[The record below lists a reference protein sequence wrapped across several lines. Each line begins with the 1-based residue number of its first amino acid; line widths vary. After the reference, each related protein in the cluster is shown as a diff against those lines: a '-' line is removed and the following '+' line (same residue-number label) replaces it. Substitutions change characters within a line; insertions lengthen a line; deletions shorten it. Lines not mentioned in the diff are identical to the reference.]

1 MESDSTRMLA
11 AALDGLAARHR
22 AIAANIANQNT
33 PGYKRVVVTFENQLE
48 MAKKTGVI
56 RPEIDRDRESPGGP
70 DGNNVDAMGEVSQL
84 TRVELSYQALTRAL
98 SLEASQLRSAIS
110 GRV

>member
-1 MESDSTRMLA
+1 MESEATRLLT

-33 PGYKRVVVTFENQLE
+33 PGYQRVIVRFEDQLE
-48 MAKKTGVI
+48 AARKSGRI
-56 RPEIDRDRESPGGP
+56 QPEIDRDRETPGGP
-70 DGNNVDAMGEVSQL
+70 DGNNVDAMGEISQL

-98 SLEASQLRSAIS
+98 SLEASQMRAAIS
-110 GRV
+110 GRM

>member
-1 MESDSTRMLA
+1 METESTRMLA

-33 PGYKRVVVTFENQLE
+33 PGYQRVIVTFEDQLE
-48 MAKKTGVI
+48 AARKSGTVDPRI
-56 RPEIDRDRESPGGP
+56 TRDRETPGGP

-98 SLEASQLRSAIS
+98 SLEASQMRAAIS
-110 GRV
+110 GRA